1 MERSDIKSIQ
11 SIDIV
16 GCSLNVNYS
25 VLTVLTVP
33 DQDNLYN
40 GIGSTR
46 YSCSELPY
54 SWIFCQWS
62 LQASHLADHELM
74 KLTTGQEKLLG
85 FAARPKVAKEARKAP
100 STSHIN
106 KVCKLNGRFL
116 QDQRIKGSES
126 KGLCTHRS
134 GMAVSRFVNLVTS
147 HKPTMRKSIKQSSS
161 ETAASCCLYN
171 LYNSL
176 VSV

>member
-1 MERSDIKSIQ
+1 
-11 SIDIV
+11 
-16 GCSLNVNYS
+16 
-25 VLTVLTVP
+25 
-33 DQDNLYN
+33 
-40 GIGSTR
+40 
-46 YSCSELPY
+46 
-54 SWIFCQWS
+54 
-62 LQASHLADHELM
+62 M

-126 KGLCTHRS
+126 KGLCTHRFA
-134 GMAVSRFVNLVTS
+134 MAVSRFVNLVTS
-147 HKPTMRKSIKQSSS
+147 QPTMRKSIKQSSS

-171 LYNSL
+171 FYNSL